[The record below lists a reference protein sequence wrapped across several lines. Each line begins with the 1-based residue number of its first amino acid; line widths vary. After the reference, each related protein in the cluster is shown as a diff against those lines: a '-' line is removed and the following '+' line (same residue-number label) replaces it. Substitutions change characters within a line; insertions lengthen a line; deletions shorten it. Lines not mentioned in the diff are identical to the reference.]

1 MAQAALNAAAAATRR
16 PRPFHKFDGDGHS
29 EFRVNGKRLA
39 SSETPPASATAAA
52 ARKRQNP
59 FIVHQG
65 HAESSGGAEEQP
77 LKISKLS
84 PSNSLQPTS
93 RLNVPFTIPLP
104 VPNVQTQASMATPR
118 PKNLTR
124 ATAHFTP
131 CVPFQ
136 ASAGITAFHEAS
148 SYSTFQGSLAAAP
161 SYLGISLQNPMPPQA
176 TSNLQL
182 HEPHVLQGPKRSQLM
197 SQGQAMQQARLARS
211 EALQENCPPTPKA
224 VTPLKKPGQ
233 RQLPNIEDIAV
244 PPAWTT
250 NDDEA
255 PASMAATCRTLSSHG
270 IVAGMTVLG
279 NPTPL
284 ARLNVQQE
292 ARRQEDALTPVHP
305 PATSKAEH
313 TEVADATQPP
323 TVRHGGENTPDAQQ
337 EGRIASDVSK
347 DPAVQARTRSEFG
360 TEPTILRSGSH
371 DLGDWL
377 VPTSTTAGQFVCS
390 QLGAECRPEQPQLS
404 RMLSNF
410 SGNSGLSIG
419 TSLTSFMNNILA
431 TRGETE
437 NGNELL
443 AQAAIEDGLFDSV
456 SPRRL
461 PDFGAT
467 LPVVGSSGVVGT
479 SHRATGVLSTTGSPF
494 RREPPNDV
502 NTNSD
507 CGEPPAAQSTGPLS
521 AAAVAPTPPREQPGV
536 SFSRMGS
543 NGSSSGTN
551 SFLFRLLH
559 AETYPL
565 NPRAMDFETLLSAPP
580 TSRLHQSGEDTP
592 ADAARDS

>member
-1 MAQAALNAAAAATRR
+1 M
-16 PRPFHKFDGDGHS
+16 
-29 EFRVNGKRLA
+29 
-39 SSETPPASATAAA
+39 
-52 ARKRQNP
+52 
-59 FIVHQG
+59 HQE
-65 HAESSGGAEEQP
+65 HAESSGGAERP

-84 PSNSLQPTS
+84 PSNNLQPTS
-93 RLNVPFTIPLP
+93 RLNVAFTMPLP
-104 VPNVQTQASMATPR
+104 MPNIQTPAAMATPR
-118 PKNLTR
+118 PKTSTR

-136 ASAGITAFHEAS
+136 ASAGITAFHETS
-148 SYSTFQGSLAAAP
+148 SYPTFQGSLAAAP
-161 SYLGISLQNPMPPQA
+161 SYLGISLQDSVPPQA
-176 TSNLQL
+176 ASNLQL
-182 HEPHVLQGPKRSQLM
+182 HGPHVLQWPKHSQSM
-197 SQGQAMQQARLARS
+197 SQGQAMQQARLGRS
-211 EALQENCPPTPKA
+211 EALQENCPPTPRA
-224 VTPLKKPGQ
+224 VTPLRKPGH

-255 PASMAATCRTLSSHG
+255 PASMAAACRTLSSHG

-279 NPTPL
+279 NQAPL
-284 ARLNVQQE
+284 TRPNVQQE

-305 PATSKAEH
+305 PATSKVEH
-313 TEVADATQPP
+313 TEVADAARPP
-323 TVRHGGENTPDAQQ
+323 TARRDGENTPDAQQ
-337 EGRIASDVSK
+337 EGRIAPSISK
-347 DPAVQARTRSEFG
+347 DPAVQTRTRSEFG
-360 TEPTILRSGSH
+360 TDPAMLRSGSH

-377 VPTSTTAGQFVCS
+377 VPTSATAGQFVCS
-390 QLGAECRPEQPQLS
+390 QLGAECRPEQPPLS

-437 NGNELL
+437 NGNEFV
-443 AQAAIEDGLFDSV
+443 AQMAIEDGLFDSV

-467 LPVVGSSGVVGT
+467 LPVIGSSSVVGT
-479 SHRATGVLSTTGSPF
+479 SHRTTGVPNTTGSSS
-494 RREPPNDV
+494 RREPPSDV

-536 SFSRMGS
+536 SLSRMGS

-565 NPRAMDFETLLSAPP
+565 HPRAMDFETLLSAPP
-580 TSRLHQSGEDTP
+580 TSRFQQSGEDTP
-592 ADAARDS
+592 ADAARES